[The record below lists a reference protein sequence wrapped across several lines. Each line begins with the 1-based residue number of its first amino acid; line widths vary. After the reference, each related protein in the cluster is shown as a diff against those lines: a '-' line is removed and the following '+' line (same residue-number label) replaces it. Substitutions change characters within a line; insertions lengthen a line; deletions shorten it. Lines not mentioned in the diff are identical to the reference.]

1 MEESQTPGDGVMSL
15 DEANKLADDTLQ
27 WEEPD
32 SGVTRIE
39 SLQKEIQA
47 HDGDDENEW
56 YVAELQKAINVIRAN
71 EQ

>member
-1 MEESQTPGDGVMSL
+1 MTL
-15 DEANKLADDTLQ
+15 TEANQLADDTLQ

-39 SLQKEIQA
+39 SLQKEIEANKDEDEIEEYIDALQEAISVIQA
-47 HDGDDENEW
+47 S
-56 YVAELQKAINVIRAN
+56 